1 MPTEYGPGFEKSIGS
16 DVDDFEEEP
25 PQAAAPAMSMKHSA
39 STPRSDVDGRVE
51 LRIESPDSRTVRSSP
66 KHRQPLLGSLGP
78 EHKICMAGFAH

>member
-16 DVDDFEEEP
+16 DEFDFEEDEEP

-51 LRIESPDSRTVRSSP
+51 LRIESPDS
-66 KHRQPLLGSLGP
+66 
-78 EHKICMAGFAH
+78 